1 MIDSEGYRANVG
13 IILCNPYGK
22 LFWARRIGQQAWQFP
37 QGGIQRDET
46 PEQALYR
53 ELGEEIG
60 LGREDVAL
68 IGATREWL
76 RYRLPK
82 HLIRYHH
89 EPVCIGQKQRWFL
102 LHLLGHEN
110 KVNLSASDT
119 PEFDHWR
126 WVTPGEPVREV
137 VPFKR
142 QVYQRALA
150 ELGPLLKKV
159 TGKLVYGQLA

>member
-13 IILCNPYGK
+13 IILCNPAGH

-37 QGGIQRDET
+37 QGGIRAHET

-60 LGREDVAL
+60 LGCEDVEL

-76 RYRLPK
+76 RYRLPQ
-82 HLIRYHH
+82 HLIRYHR

-102 LHLLGHEN
+102 LRLLGDES
-110 KVNLSASDT
+110 KVNLLASGS
-119 PEFDHWR
+119 PEFDRWR
-126 WVTPGEPVREV
+126 WIAPNEPVCEV

-142 QVYQRALA
+142 QVYRRALE
-150 ELGPLLKKV
+150 ELGPLLIKV
-159 TGKLVYGQLA
+159 TGKLSAGRLA